1 MDEDFFN
8 RLDKYMEFKCLND
21 NKVTVQTGIPVGSL
35 GKQRKGAR
43 GLSASSIAKILC
55 VYEDLNAD
63 WLITGRGAM
72 LNTSSEE
79 LDSNAEN
86 KDGLL
91 VDALLKLTKAQ
102 ENLIDAYNEKDY
114 YKNLLEEHGISA
126 NYNAKKAE
134 SA

>member
-102 ENLIDAYNEKDY
+102 ENLIDAYNERDY

>member
-1 MDEDFFN
+1 MGEDFFN

-55 VYEDLNAD
+55 MYEDLNAD

-91 VDALLKLTKAQ
+91 IDALLKLARAQ
-102 ENLIDAYNEKDY
+102 ENLIDAHNERDY